1 MIEAVSSKP
10 VIAPRCLNFCLTMTY
25 KEGKEPRCLFL
36 AFFSDCIMEKMIW
49 SFYFFFII
57 FMLFS
62 YELCREL
69 SRTVILHWWLLR
81 EWTGTITVV
90 TARWIPQK
98 GFKFTLLKIRLCSV
112 VSSACLYQ
120 HFMWENALYETVNLS
135 FLINTAK
142 LKPNILST
150 NTSHFSSRKRNP

>member
-1 MIEAVSSKP
+1 MLEFLPYNDLQRGERASMSF
-10 VIAPRCLNFCLTMTY
+10 LGLFFWLYN
-25 KEGKEPRCLFL
+25 GKNDLEFLFFL
-36 AFFSDCIMEKMIW
+36 
-49 SFYFFFII
+49 II

-69 SRTVILHWWLLR
+69 SRTVILQWWLLT

>member
-25 KEGKEPRCLFL
+25 KEGKELRCLFL
-36 AFFSDCIMEKMIW
+36 AFFSDCIVGKMIW
-49 SFYFFFII
+49 SFYLFI
-57 FMLFS
+57 FMLLS
-62 YELCREL
+62 YEVCSEL
-69 SRTVILHWWLLR
+69 SRTVILHRWLLR
-81 EWTGTITVV
+81 EWSGTIMVV
-90 TARWIPQK
+90 TARWIPEK
-98 GFKFTLLKIRLCSV
+98 NFKFPLFRIRSCSG

-120 HFMWENALYETVNLS
+120 HFMWENGLYETAKLS

-142 LKPNILST
+142 LKPKILST